1 MASDE
6 ILIIDR
12 SNFVKDF
19 LKEKF
24 LQSGFDVLTS
34 NDCFDG
40 LIKMKNHFPDVVIL
54 DYVTLKYAD
63 INFLKE
69 KQDYKAIRDIPI
81 ILLANKINTNTV
93 YQLAKYNITKI
104 FSKPIK
110 FGDIMRSISE
120 LLNKTV
126 IIDETP
132 CQLDVTIN
140 YDTLFIDIARG
151 LNGDRIDS
159 LKYKIRELMNIHRI
173 DQLKTLLIMVDMNLS
188 YNNDYRKFHNLI
200 HIILDTAKTE
210 PKFLKILTKSKEV
223 KDFLKLNSAFKD
235 IEVTDNIEST
245 LEKLNINNIN
255 DYIVPAS
262 KTGKE
267 DVFLWTNEI
276 SEKGAYGIDE
286 IEKIVKIA
294 VVDDDEYILDFI
306 KEVLAL
312 TGYKIYTYSKAGDFL
327 ENVKKEKFD
336 LIFLDLMMPKISGF
350 DALQTLNKSGN
361 KIPVIIFSALSQRET
376 VQRALSLGVKSYLVK
391 PVDSSVILKKVAE
404 VLNAN
409 I

>member
-1 MASDE
+1 MATDK
-6 ILIIDR
+6 ILIIDK
-12 SNFVKDF
+12 SNFLKDF

-24 LQSGFDVLTS
+24 LQSGFEVLMS
-34 NDCFDG
+34 NECFEG

-54 DYVTLKYAD
+54 DYVTLKYSD
-63 INFLKE
+63 VNFLKE
-69 KQDYKAIRDIPI
+69 KQNYKAIKDIPI
-81 ILLANKINTNTV
+81 ILLTNKIDTDTV

-110 FGDIMRSISE
+110 FNDIIRSISE
-120 LLNKTV
+120 LLNKSI

-140 YDTLFIDIARG
+140 YNTLFIDIARG

-159 LKYKIRELMNIHRI
+159 LKYKIKELMNIHQVE
-173 DQLKTLLIMVDMNLS
+173 QLKTLLIMVDMNLD
-188 YNNDYRKFHNLI
+188 YNNDYKKFHNLI
-200 HIILDTAKTE
+200 HIIQDTAKTE
-210 PKFLKILTKSKEV
+210 PKFLKILTKSQEV

-235 IEVTDNIEST
+235 IEVTEDIEST

-255 DYIVPAS
+255 DYIVSTP
-262 KTGKE
+262 KGNK
-267 DVFLWTNEI
+267 DDMFLWTNEV

-286 IEKIVKIA
+286 IEKIIKIA

-312 TGYKIYTYSKAGDFL
+312 TGYKIYTYSKADDFL
-327 ENVKKEKFD
+327 KNVKTEKFD
-336 LIFLDLMMPKISGF
+336 LIFLDLMMPKVSGF
-350 DALQTLNKSGN
+350 DALLMLSKSGN
-361 KIPVIIFSALSQRET
+361 KVPIIIFSALSQRET

-404 VLNAN
+404 VLNTN